1 MASNHDPH
9 LMFWLRSLCSRT
21 IIYLFVYL
29 LTVSGHSVA
38 FSRISP
44 TSYVRIFLP
53 VGGKMFLLDVVILVW
68 VHTHGFFAVDI
79 CGYIVRVCV
88 FGLLLSLCSC
98 FWRSSGWAPDCC
110 PLLWHCPIEPKAVW
124 LPLQATLSMATFHS
138 HLFKHLTLAYTYKN
152 LKNKTKIINDYL

>member
-9 LMFWLRSLCSRT
+9 LMFWLWSLCSRT

-68 VHTHGFFAVDI
+68 VHTLGFFAVDI

-152 LKNKTKIINDYL
+152 LNKTKQK